1 MHSPEKIIQDLF
13 QQTPDSGLIVLSLD
27 GRIEHWI
34 GACRLIFGYTA
45 DEAIGR
51 LGDILFTEDDR
62 RRGIPALEF
71 DEAIRA
77 PRAEDDRW
85 HVRKD
90 GTRVWISGS
99 AFALR
104 DETKAP
110 YAIAKLVRDHTDRR
124 SYVETLEHRLGE
136 QHKASAFKEVTVA
149 ALAHELRNPLAPLA
163 NAVRLI
169 RMAAPKTPQLNAPL
183 AIIERQMAALQRL
196 VDDLLDAGRVATGK
210 MNIQFKPEVDLNG
223 LLRLLADGM
232 RHEFAH
238 KKINLEIVLP
248 PSLITLEADPDRL
261 AQAVTN
267 LLTNALRY
275 TNGGGTVWLKSTVEE
290 NLVVIR
296 VQDTGVGLSAEVMPY
311 VFKLFTRGP
320 EAEKLEPHGMG
331 VGLSVVKEIV
341 SLHHGTLDV
350 RSEGVGKGTEF
361 SIRLPFKQ
369 GQAWIANE

>member
-1 MHSPEKIIQDLF
+1 MHSPEQIIRDLF

-27 GRIEHWI
+27 GRIQYWI

-45 DEAIGR
+45 EEAIGQP
-51 LGDILFTEDDR
+51 GDILFTEDDR

-104 DETKAP
+104 DEAKAP

-124 SYVETLEHRLGE
+124 SYVETLEHRLSE
-136 QHKASAFKEVTVA
+136 QHKASAFKEVSVA

-163 NAVRLI
+163 NAVHLI
-169 RMAAPKTPQLNAPL
+169 RIAAPKTAQLNAPL

-196 VDDLLDAGRVATGK
+196 VSDLLDAGRVATGK
-210 MNIQFKPEVDLNG
+210 MNIQLQPGVELNS

-232 RHEFAH
+232 RHEFDH
-238 KKINLEIVLP
+238 KKINLELVLP
-248 PSLITLEADPDRL
+248 PSLVTLEADPDRL

-290 NLVVIR
+290 NLAVIR

-320 EAEKLEPHGMG
+320 DAEKLEPHGMG

-369 GQAWIANE
+369 EHAWSVNG